1 MNNVSVV
8 LLARRRGRIE
18 IMMDILDQALKG
30 ANKTKI
36 MYRANLNFSR
46 FERYFRELSKKGLI
60 EVIDDPD
67 ASVVYKTTE
76 RGREL
81 LRVLMKAEKLLSL

>member
-1 MNNVSVV
+1 MSNVLVV
-8 LLARRRGRIE
+8 LLARRRGRVE
-18 IMMDILDQALKG
+18 IMMAILDQALTG

-46 FERYFRELSKKGLI
+46 FERYFRELSKKGLV

-67 ASVVYKTTE
+67 ASIVYRTTE
-76 RGREL
+76 RGAEL
-81 LRVLMKAEKLLSL
+81 LRVLREAEKLLSL

>member
-1 MNNVSVV
+1 MV

-60 EVIDDPD
+60 EAVDDPD
-67 ASVVYKTTE
+67 ASVVYRTTE
-76 RGREL
+76 RGGEL
-81 LRVLMKAEKLLSL
+81 LKVLRKAEKLLSL

>member
-8 LLARRRGRIE
+8 LLARRRGRVE

>member
-8 LLARRRGRIE
+8 LLARRRGRVE
-18 IMMDILDQALKG
+18 IMMDILDQALNG

-60 EVIDDPD
+60 EVVDDPD
-67 ASVVYKTTE
+67 ASVVYRTTE
-76 RGREL
+76 RGKEL
-81 LRVLMKAEKLLSL
+81 LRVLMEAEKLLSL

>member
-8 LLARRRGRIE
+8 LLARRRGRVE
-18 IMMDILDQALKG
+18 IMMDILDQALTG

>member
-1 MNNVSVV
+1 MSNVLVV
-8 LLARRRGRIE
+8 LLARRRGRVE
-18 IMMDILDQALKG
+18 IMMDILDQALTG

-60 EVIDDPD
+60 EVVDDPD
-67 ASVVYKTTE
+67 ASVVYRTTE
-76 RGREL
+76 RGKEL
-81 LRVLMKAEKLLSL
+81 LRILMEAEKLLSL

>member
-1 MNNVSVV
+1 M
-8 LLARRRGRIE
+8 ARRRGRVE

-46 FERYFRELSKKGLI
+46 FERYFREMSKKGLI
-60 EVIDDPD
+60 EVVDDPA
-67 ASVVYKTTE
+67 ASIVYRTTE
-76 RGREL
+76 RGGEL
-81 LRVLMKAEKLLSL
+81 LRVLKEAEKLLSL